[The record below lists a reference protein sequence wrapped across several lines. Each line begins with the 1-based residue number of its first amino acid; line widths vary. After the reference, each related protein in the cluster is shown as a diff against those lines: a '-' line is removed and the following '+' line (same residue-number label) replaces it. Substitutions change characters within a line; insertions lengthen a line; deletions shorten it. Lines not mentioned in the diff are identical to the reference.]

1 MAPKMRV
8 SQRLD
13 YTLRML
19 VALGRL
25 PVGTAM
31 ASGDLAASLGLP
43 RRFGEQQM
51 TALAKTGLVD
61 SRRGTG
67 GGVALGRSP
76 GEITVL
82 DVVVAIQGEA
92 LDVPRSAGSATAEF
106 WAGAASVLEDHLR
119 SATLADLVRRQA
131 EIDAAA
137 GPMYF
142 I

>member
-1 MAPKMRV
+1 MMRV

-25 PVGTAM
+25 PQDTT
-31 ASGDLAASLGLP
+31 SGAGELAVALGLP

-51 TALAKTGLVD
+51 TALAKTGMVRA
-61 SRRGTG
+61 RRGTG
-67 GGVALGRSP
+67 GGVSLAVP
-76 GEITVL
+76 ATQITVL
-82 DVVVAIQGEA
+82 DVVRAVQGEA
-92 LDVPRSAGSATAEF
+92 LDVPRTTDSATSELWQDVAV
-106 WAGAASVLEDHLR
+106 VLEEQLAR
-119 SATLADLVRRQA
+119 TTLADLVRRQV

-137 GPMYF
+137 TPMYF

>member
-1 MAPKMRV
+1 MRV

-25 PVGTAM
+25 PAGTTT
-31 ASGDLAASLGLP
+31 ASGDLAVAISLP

-67 GGVALGRSP
+67 GGIALARP
-76 GEITVL
+76 PAEITVL
-82 DVVVAIQGEA
+82 DVVRAVQGDA
-92 LDVPRSAGSATAEF
+92 LDVPRSAGSATSEF
-106 WAGAASVLEDHLR
+106 WAGAALALEGYLG
-119 SATLADLVRRQA
+119 SATLADLVRHQA
-131 EIDAAA
+131 EIDASA

>member
-1 MAPKMRV
+1 MRV

-19 VALGRL
+19 VALARL
-25 PVGTAM
+25 PMGTTAV
-31 ASGDLAASLGLP
+31 SGDLALRLGLP
-43 RRFGEQQM
+43 RRFGEQQV
-51 TALAKTGLVD
+51 TALAKTGLVE

-67 GGVALGRSP
+67 GGCSLARSP

-82 DVVVAIQGEA
+82 DVVRAVQGEA
-92 LDVPRSAGSATAEF
+92 LDVPHATGSATAEF
-106 WAGAASVLEDHLR
+106 WAKAASALDEALA
-119 SATLADLVRRQA
+119 STTLADLVKRQA
-131 EIDAAA
+131 EMDAAA

>member
-1 MAPKMRV
+1 MRV

-19 VALGRL
+19 VALARL
-25 PVGTAM
+25 PAGTTV
-31 ASGDLAASLGLP
+31 ASGDLAITLGLP

-51 TALAKTGLVD
+51 TALAKVGLVE

-67 GGVALGRSP
+67 GGISLARPAAG
-76 GEITVL
+76 ITVL
-82 DVVVAIQGEA
+82 DVVRAVQGDA

-106 WAGAASVLEDHLR
+106 WARAASSLETALR

>member
-1 MAPKMRV
+1 MRV

-19 VALGRL
+19 VALARM
-25 PVGTAM
+25 PAGTTT
-31 ASGDLAASLGLP
+31 ASGDLAVRLALP

-67 GGVALGRSP
+67 GGVSLARP
-76 GEITVL
+76 AAEITVL
-82 DVVVAIQGEA
+82 DVVRAVQGEA
-92 LDVPRSAGSATAEF
+92 LDVPHGTGSATSEF
-106 WAGAASVLEDHLR
+106 WGRAAHALEEELA
-119 SATLADLVRRQA
+119 SATLADLVKRQA
-131 EIDAAA
+131 EIDAAS

>member
-1 MAPKMRV
+1 MRV

-25 PVGTAM
+25 PAGASVAAGELATA
-31 ASGDLAASLGLP
+31 LGLP

-51 TALAKTGLVD
+51 TALAKTGLVE

-67 GGVALGRSP
+67 GGFSLARPAS
-76 GEITVL
+76 EITTH
-82 DVVVAIQGEA
+82 DVVRAIQGDA
-92 LDVPRSAGSATAEF
+92 LDIPRSPGSATAEF
-106 WAGAASVLEDHLR
+106 WESVARALEDRLQ
-119 SATLADLVRRQA
+119 AVTLTDLVRRQA
-131 EIDAAA
+131 QLDAETA
-137 GPMYF
+137 PMYF

>member
-1 MAPKMRV
+1 MRV

-19 VALGRL
+19 VALARM
-25 PVGTAM
+25 PAGTTA
-31 ASGDLAASLGLP
+31 ASGDLAVRLGLP

-67 GGVALGRSP
+67 GGVSLAQP
-76 GEITVL
+76 AAEITVL
-82 DVVVAIQGEA
+82 DVVRAVQGEA
-92 LDVPRSAGSATAEF
+92 LDVPRGTASATAEF
-106 WAGAASVLEDHLR
+106 WGQAASALESALG
-119 SATLADLVRRQA
+119 SATLADLVKRQA
-131 EIDAAA
+131 EIDASS

>member
-1 MAPKMRV
+1 MRV

-19 VALGRL
+19 VALARL
-25 PVGTAM
+25 PTDTTT
-31 ASGDLAASLGLP
+31 ASGNLAVRLGLP

-51 TALAKTGLVD
+51 TALAKTGLID

-67 GGVALGRSP
+67 GGVSLARSAK
-76 GEITVL
+76 EISVL
-82 DVVVAIQGEA
+82 DVVRAVQGQA
-92 LDVPRSAGSATAEF
+92 LDVPRLAGSATAEF
-106 WAGAASVLEDHLR
+106 WAGAGAALEEWLE

-131 EIDAAA
+131 EMDASA

>member
-1 MAPKMRV
+1 MRV

-19 VALGRL
+19 VALARL
-25 PVGTAM
+25 PHGTTA
-31 ASGDLAASLGLP
+31 ASGDLAVRLGLP

-67 GGVALGRSP
+67 GGVSLARP
-76 GEITVL
+76 AAQITVL
-82 DVVVAIQGEA
+82 DVVRAVQGQA
-92 LDVPRSAGSATAEF
+92 LDIPHIAGSASAEL
-106 WAGAASVLEDHLR
+106 WARAASALEESL
-119 SATLADLVRRQA
+119 AATTLADLVKRQA
-131 EIDAAA
+131 ELDAAA
-137 GPMYF
+137 GPMYY

>member
-1 MAPKMRV
+1 MRV

-19 VALGRL
+19 VALARF
-25 PVGTAM
+25 PADGTT
-31 ASGDLAASLGLP
+31 ASGDLATRLGLP

-67 GGVALGRSP
+67 GGVTLARP
-76 GEITVL
+76 AAEITVH
-82 DVVVAIQGEA
+82 DVVKALQGDV
-92 LDVPRSAGSATAEF
+92 LDIPRSSGSATVEF
-106 WAGAASVLEDHLR
+106 WETAARALEDRLQ
-119 SATLADLVRRQA
+119 SVTLADLALRQA
-131 EIDAAA
+131 QLDAETA
-137 GPMYF
+137 PMYF

>member
-1 MAPKMRV
+1 MRV

-25 PVGTAM
+25 PLGTAT

-51 TALAKTGLVD
+51 TALAKSGLVH
-61 SRRGTG
+61 SRRGAG
-67 GGVALGRSP
+67 GGVSLSRPAAS
-76 GEITVL
+76 ITVL
-82 DVVVAIQGEA
+82 DVATAVQGQA
-92 LDVPRSAGSATAEF
+92 LDVPRSSGSATAEF
-106 WAGAASVLEDHLR
+106 WAQTASALEDNLR
-119 SATLADLVRRQA
+119 STTLADLVRRQA

-137 GPMYF
+137 GSMYY

>member
-1 MAPKMRV
+1 MRV

-19 VALGRL
+19 VALARL
-25 PVGTAM
+25 PVGATVG
-31 ASGDLAASLGLP
+31 SGDLAVSLGLP

-51 TALAKTGLVD
+51 TSLAKTGLVG

-67 GGVALGRSP
+67 GGVVLGRPAAS
-76 GEITVL
+76 ITAL
-82 DVVVAIQGEA
+82 EVVRAVQGEA
-92 LDVPRSAGSATAEF
+92 LDVPRSVGSATTEL
-106 WAGAASVLEDHLR
+106 WADVASVLENRLA
-119 SATLADLVRRQA
+119 STTLADLALRQV
-131 EIDAAA
+131 ELDATD

>member
-1 MAPKMRV
+1 MRV

-19 VALGRL
+19 VALARL
-25 PVGTAM
+25 PHGVTT
-31 ASGDLAASLGLP
+31 ASGDLAVRLGLP

-51 TALAKTGLVD
+51 TALAKTGLVE

-67 GGVALGRSP
+67 GGIALSRPASQ
-76 GEITVL
+76 ITVL
-82 DVVVAIQGEA
+82 DVVKAIQGEV
-92 LDVPRSAGSATAEF
+92 LDVPKATGSATAEF
-106 WAGAASVLEDHLR
+106 WGRAADALEEQLG
-119 SATLADLVRRQA
+119 SATLTDLVRRQA
-131 EIDAAA
+131 ELDAAA

>member
-1 MAPKMRV
+1 MRV

-19 VALGRL
+19 VALARL
-25 PVGTAM
+25 PQGTVAG
-31 ASGDLAASLGLP
+31 SGDLAETLGLP

-51 TALAKTGLVD
+51 TTLAKSGLVE

-67 GGVALGRSP
+67 GGVSLTRPAA
-76 GEITVL
+76 EITAL
-82 DVVVAIQGEA
+82 DVVRAVQGDA
-92 LDVPRSAGSATAEF
+92 LDVPHSAGLATAEF
-106 WAGAASVLEDHLR
+106 WAGAAAALEAALR
-119 SATLADLVRRQA
+119 STTLGELVRRQA

>member
-1 MAPKMRV
+1 MRV

-19 VALGRL
+19 VALARL
-25 PVGTAM
+25 PAGTTIA
-31 ASGDLAASLGLP
+31 AGDLAETLGLP

-67 GGVALGRSP
+67 GGIALAQSAAL
-76 GEITVL
+76 ITVHDIVRAL
-82 DVVVAIQGEA
+82 QGEA
-92 LDVPRSAGSATAEF
+92 LDVPRATGQATSEF
-106 WAGAASVLEDHLR
+106 WAAAANALDAALEK
-119 SATLADLVRRQA
+119 TTIADLAARQA
-131 EIDAAA
+131 ILDAERE
-137 GPMYF
+137 PVYF

>member
-1 MAPKMRV
+1 MRV

-19 VALGRL
+19 VALARF
-25 PVGTAM
+25 PSGTPTA
-31 ASGDLAASLGLP
+31 AGDLAFRLGLP

-67 GGVALGRSP
+67 GGVTLGRP
-76 GEITVL
+76 GAEITVL
-82 DVVVAIQGEA
+82 DVVRAVQGQA
-92 LDVPRSAGSATAEF
+92 LDVPHSSNSATAEF
-106 WAGAASVLEDHLR
+106 WTSAAHALEERL
-119 SATLADLVRRQA
+119 SATTLADLVRRQA
-131 EIDAAA
+131 EIDAAS

>member
-1 MAPKMRV
+1 MRV

-25 PVGTAM
+25 PAGTTT
-31 ASGDLAASLGLP
+31 ASGELALAIGLP

-67 GGVALGRSP
+67 GGIALARP
-76 GEITVL
+76 PAEISVL
-82 DVVVAIQGEA
+82 DVVRAVQGDA
-92 LDVPRSAGSATAEF
+92 LDIPRSAGVATAEF
-106 WAGAASVLEDHLR
+106 WAGAASSLEEYL
-119 SATLADLVRRQA
+119 SSTTLADLVRRQA
-131 EIDAAA
+131 EIDASA

>member
-1 MAPKMRV
+1 MRV

-19 VALGRL
+19 VALARL
-25 PVGTAM
+25 PLGTTI
-31 ASGDLAASLGLP
+31 ASGDLAAALALP

-51 TALAKTGLVD
+51 TALAKVRLVE

-67 GGVALGRSP
+67 GGISLARP
-76 GEITVL
+76 AAEITVL
-82 DVVVAIQGEA
+82 DVVRAVQREP

-106 WAGAASVLEDHLR
+106 WAGAASALEDALR
-119 SATLADLVRRQA
+119 STTLADLVRRQA
-131 EIDAAA
+131 EIDAAS